1 MAENLGFGFGVREE
15 VKEASGIK
23 IRIYGSGGR
32 DWVFGVWNL
41 KEAEFTV

>member
-23 IRIYGSGGR
+23 IRIYGSGVEIGCLG
-32 DWVFGVWNL
+32 FG
-41 KEAEFTV
+41 T